1 LAAKEGMMGILRSVF
16 GPSKDEIWSQIAADI
31 GGEYVEGGFW
41 GKDVLVYK
49 HGEWQILL
57 DTYTVTTSTG
67 KTTSSTTYTRMRAPF
82 VNKDGLC
89 FKVYREGLFSSI
101 GKFFGMQDIEIG
113 DPFFDDQF
121 IIKGNDSEKIRL
133 LLADTR
139 IKDLIQQQPRV
150 HLEIRDDEGWFG
162 AAFPE
167 GVDELYFQRVG
178 VIKET
183 ELLKSLFDLFSVA
196 LMRLVEIDSAY
207 QSDPNVRLK

>member
-1 LAAKEGMMGILRSVF
+1 MGILRSIF
-16 GPSKDEIWSQIAADI
+16 GPSKDEIWSQIAGDI
-31 GGEYVEGGFW
+31 GGEFIEGGFW
-41 GKDVLVYK
+41 GKDVLVYR

-82 VNKDGLC
+82 VNKDGLY
-89 FKVYREGLFSSI
+89 FKIYRQGVFSSI

-121 IIKGNDSEKIRL
+121 VIKGNSTDKIGL
-133 LLADTR
+133 LLSDEKLKT
-139 IKDLIQQQPRV
+139 LIQQQPRI

-167 GVDELYFQRVG
+167 GADELYFQCVG

-183 ELLKSLFDLFSVA
+183 ELLKSLFELFSMT
-196 LMRLVEIDSAY
+196 LMRLVQIDSAY
-207 QSDPNVRLK
+207 ENDPNVQLK